1 MASDR
6 SASSRQ
12 AAAAG
17 SLIDRNSHFNGVF
30 RSAGNVVVE
39 GDFEGE
45 IHCDG
50 TITVAEGATVSGT
63 LTAGMIAI
71 AGQLSGEVRCH
82 GQFEILASGQVSA
95 RVVSGAIIVR
105 EGAFYEGE
113 MRMQDAASPEP
124 ASAEPEAA
132 AAAAAAPPAT
142 RARNGRATP
151 AAEPAAEN
159 A

>member
-6 SASSRQ
+6 GASSWAG
-12 AAAAG
+12 AAGG

-30 RSAGNVVVE
+30 RTSGNVVVE

-45 IHCDG
+45 MHCDG
-50 TITVAEGATVSGT
+50 MITVAEGATVSGT

-71 AGQLSGEVRCH
+71 AGQLSGDVRCH
-82 GQFEILASGQVSA
+82 GQFEILSSGQVSA

-113 MRMQDAASPEP
+113 MRMQDAAAADLSTSVPADTTEAAQRSARGRNGRPTPATEP
-124 ASAEPEAA
+124 AS
-132 AAAAAAPPAT
+132 
-142 RARNGRATP
+142 
-151 AAEPAAEN
+151 EN